1 MFEKEI
7 KFIGDFCFN
16 QVRSLG
22 SNFTLDKIANAGVH
36 PAIVQYI
43 SAELD
48 FMIYSDRRKLLQQS
62 YFDYAGKEILEHFQ
76 KISGEIRKHKKI
88 SLDDSKKLIFQAVSF
103 NINYLVRPRWSLMK
117 LIFND
122 QPVIPVEEMRMLL
135 NYLYYYEYFK
145 KVLNGY
151 ISKRNLVQI
160 SSTEFDILLNKIDN
174 ELLNSDQHQVISNS
188 FTSMGDFFN
197 IGGVDKNRIPITA
210 VEIFCKEKNLV
221 DLIVRL
227 KKAIPNEVK
236 RRYDKVE
243 IERILFSPDAKKI
256 MDEELEPE
264 DDDAKTE
271 KMIEALDADEV
282 ADEIENNIENE
293 FEDLDNTIA
302 DETEKE
308 DAESFLSP
316 EEEEALLSLYSEDN
330 EKESEAEHKP
340 ETLSGDEVSQ
350 EINEQVA
357 EGVKTDLDLEKPV
370 YSQQEEIEEE
380 TEVLETFN
388 DIEESSATETTEEES
403 SDNLINSEEEL
414 EGIVDAISDNLSEE
428 EIDIDEENISD
439 GLETLESETESEPE
453 NIEDDVIES
462 EVENEIVQ
470 EMMSDYYNEDNPEES
485 AEEEDEILEAEMSLP
500 EIDESNQPET
510 EESSLPQTE
519 TVEEEA
525 EEKIASL
532 EDDLL
537 NIFEGLDKEEFKFPE
552 KDRFSVNENENPLEE
567 VEEEKNTKETFSS
580 ETTDGFDE
588 YLKSIDEIIF
598 TDNVEKTTEEP
609 VQFKSEEKI
618 ETQVQTNEKTEALKK
633 DEEVG
638 ELEKVE
644 ELKEVEKVEEV
655 FEHPTSTSQKIKKE
669 KPSNTRTLRPK
680 DLFKYLKRKEVK
692 KIVSY
697 IFANDEEDF
706 TNTVERIMDC
716 HSYKE
721 ASDILKAVFTSYKI
735 SPYSKEAITFTN
747 AVSNYFRQA

>member
-1 MFEKEI
+1 
-7 KFIGDFCFN
+7 
-16 QVRSLG
+16 
-22 SNFTLDKIANAGVH
+22 
-36 PAIVQYI
+36 
-43 SAELD
+43 
-48 FMIYSDRRKLLQQS
+48 
-62 YFDYAGKEILEHFQ
+62 
-76 KISGEIRKHKKI
+76 
-88 SLDDSKKLIFQAVSF
+88 
-103 NINYLVRPRWSLMK
+103 
-117 LIFND
+117 
-122 QPVIPVEEMRMLL
+122 
-135 NYLYYYEYFK
+135 
-145 KVLNGY
+145 
-151 ISKRNLVQI
+151 
-160 SSTEFDILLNKIDN
+160 
-174 ELLNSDQHQVISNS
+174 
-188 FTSMGDFFN
+188 
-197 IGGVDKNRIPITA
+197 
-210 VEIFCKEKNLV
+210 
-221 DLIVRL
+221 
-227 KKAIPNEVK
+227 
-236 RRYDKVE
+236 
-243 IERILFSPDAKKI
+243 
-256 MDEELEPE
+256 MDEGLEPE

-271 KMIEALDADEV
+271 KMIEALDADEIEDEV
-282 ADEIENNIENE
+282 VDEIENNIENE
-293 FEDLDNTIA
+293 VEDLDDKIA
-302 DETEKE
+302 DEIEKE

-330 EKESEAEHKP
+330 EKESEADQKP
-340 ETLSGDEVSQ
+340 ETLSGDEVHV
-350 EINEQVA
+350 EIKGQLV
-357 EGVKTDLDLEKPV
+357 EGVKSDLDLEKPV
-370 YSQQEEIEEE
+370 YTQQEEIEEE
-380 TEVLETFN
+380 TEVLDTFN
-388 DIEESSATETTEEES
+388 EEVEEPSSAETSEEES

-414 EGIVDAISDNLSEE
+414 AGIVDAISDNLSEE
-428 EIDIDEENISD
+428 EVDIDEAMISD

-453 NIEDDVIES
+453 KIEDDVIES

-485 AEEEDEILEAEMSLP
+485 TEEEDEILEAEMSLP
-500 EIDESNQPET
+500 EVDESNQPET

-567 VEEEKNTKETFSS
+567 VEEEKNTEETFSS

-598 TDNVEKTTEEP
+598 TDSVEKTTEEP
-609 VQFKSEEKI
+609 VQIKSEEKI
-618 ETQVQTNEKTEALKK
+618 ETQVQTNEKTEQLNKV
-633 DEEVG
+633 EEVG
-638 ELEKVE
+638 EIEKVE

-655 FEHPTSTSQKIKKE
+655 LEQPTSAPQKIKKE
-669 KPSNTRTLRPK
+669 KPSDTRTLRKK

-716 HSYKE
+716 HTYKE

>member
-76 KISGEIRKHKKI
+76 KISGEIKKHKKI

-151 ISKRNLVQI
+151 ILKRNLVQI

-174 ELLNSDQHQVISNS
+174 ELLNSDQHQVMSNS

-197 IGGVDKNRIPITA
+197 IGGVDKNRIPISA
-210 VEIFCKEKNLV
+210 VEIFCKEKNLA
-221 DLIVRL
+221 DLLLKL

-243 IERILFSPDAKKI
+243 IERILFSPDSKKI
-256 MDEELEPE
+256 IDEDAETE

-271 KMIEALDADEV
+271 KMIEALDAD
-282 ADEIENNIENE
+282 DS
-293 FEDLDNTIA
+293 
-302 DETEKE
+302 EKE
-308 DAESFLSP
+308 VEEIQEEIGDESGEAEAEKFLSP
-316 EEEEALLSLYSEDN
+316 EEEEALLSIYSEENN
-330 EKESEAEHKP
+330 EESSGGEESVEESKLDLTAEEFKG
-340 ETLSGDEVSQ
+340 LEV
-350 EINEQVA
+350 
-357 EGVKTDLDLEKPV
+357 EGVKSALDMNLNVDSDIEQDEELQQNENDELDEIDSYETVSEYLEQED
-370 YSQQEEIEEE
+370 SDETFSEEI
-380 TEVLETFN
+380 L
-388 DIEESSATETTEEES
+388 S
-403 SDNLINSEEEL
+403 SEEEL
-414 EGIVDAISDNLSEE
+414 EGIVDAISDDLEQEE
-428 EIDIDEENISD
+428 VEVDENIIVDIVESPKSEIENEIEQGD
-439 GLETLESETESEPE
+439 SET
-453 NIEDDVIES
+453 IES
-462 EVENEIVQ
+462 EIENEIVQ
-470 EMMSDYYNEDNPEES
+470 EMISDYYGDENQNESEQEIEDLI
-485 AEEEDEILEAEMSLP
+485 EEEIQEQEV
-500 EIDESNQPET
+500 ESVDS
-510 EESSLPQTE
+510 ES
-519 TVEEEA
+519 
-525 EEKIASL
+525 EEKISSL

-537 NIFEGLDKEEFKFPE
+537 NIFEGLDKEEFEFSDKE
-552 KDRFSVNENENPLEE
+552 RFSVSEQDDFVQDE
-567 VEEEKNTKETFSS
+567 VEEKREEATFSS

-588 YLKSIDEIIF
+588 YLKSIDEIVF
-598 TDNVEKTTEEP
+598 TDNSQKIVERQIQTE
-609 VQFKSEEKI
+609 V
-618 ETQVQTNEKTEALKK
+618 EA
-633 DEEVG
+633 
-638 ELEKVE
+638 KVE
-644 ELKEVEKVEEV
+644 EPQVEKEIEIEEPPEEV
-655 FEHPTSTSQKIKKE
+655 PPAPTKMETKLD
-669 KPSNTRTLRPK
+669 NFRTLRPK
-680 DLFKYLKRKEVK
+680 DLFSYLRRKEVK

-706 TNTVERIMDC
+706 TNTAERIMDC
-716 HSYKE
+716 SSYKE

>member
-1 MFEKEI
+1 
-7 KFIGDFCFN
+7 
-16 QVRSLG
+16 
-22 SNFTLDKIANAGVH
+22 
-36 PAIVQYI
+36 
-43 SAELD
+43 
-48 FMIYSDRRKLLQQS
+48 
-62 YFDYAGKEILEHFQ
+62 
-76 KISGEIRKHKKI
+76 
-88 SLDDSKKLIFQAVSF
+88 
-103 NINYLVRPRWSLMK
+103 MK

-282 ADEIENNIENE
+282 EDEVADEIENNIENE

-370 YSQQEEIEEE
+370 YSQQEEIMEE

-485 AEEEDEILEAEMSLP
+485 TEEEDEILEAEMSLP
-500 EIDESNQPET
+500 EVDESNQPET

-598 TDNVEKTTEEP
+598 TDSVEKTTEEP
-609 VQFKSEEKI
+609 VQFKSKEKI
-618 ETQVQTNEKTEALKK
+618 ETQVQTNEKTETLKK

-655 FEHPTSTSQKIKKE
+655 FEHPTSTLQKIKKE

>member
-76 KISGEIRKHKKI
+76 KISGEIKKHKKI

-151 ISKRNLVQI
+151 ILKRNLVQI

-174 ELLNSDQHQVISNS
+174 ELLNSDQHQVMSNS

-197 IGGVDKNRIPITA
+197 IGGVDKNRIPISA
-210 VEIFCKEKNLV
+210 VEIFCKEKNLA
-221 DLIVRL
+221 DLLLKL

-243 IERILFSPDAKKI
+243 IERILFSPDSKKI
-256 MDEELEPE
+256 IDEDAETE

-271 KMIEALDADEV
+271 KMIEALDAD
-282 ADEIENNIENE
+282 DS
-293 FEDLDNTIA
+293 
-302 DETEKE
+302 EKE
-308 DAESFLSP
+308 VEEIQEEIGDESGEAEAEKFLSP
-316 EEEEALLSLYSEDN
+316 EEEEALLSIYSEENN
-330 EKESEAEHKP
+330 EESSGGEESVEESKLDLAAEEFKG
-340 ETLSGDEVSQ
+340 LEV
-350 EINEQVA
+350 
-357 EGVKTDLDLEKPV
+357 EGVKSALDMNLNVDSDIEQDKELQQNENDELDEIDSYETVSEYLEQED
-370 YSQQEEIEEE
+370 SDETFTEEI
-380 TEVLETFN
+380 L
-388 DIEESSATETTEEES
+388 S
-403 SDNLINSEEEL
+403 SEEEL
-414 EGIVDAISDNLSEE
+414 EGIVDAISDDLEQEE
-428 EIDIDEENISD
+428 VEVDENIIVDIVESPKSEIENEIEQGD
-439 GLETLESETESEPE
+439 SET
-453 NIEDDVIES
+453 IES
-462 EVENEIVQ
+462 EIENEIVQ
-470 EMMSDYYNEDNPEES
+470 EMISDYYGDENQDESEQEIEDLI
-485 AEEEDEILEAEMSLP
+485 EEEIQEQEV
-500 EIDESNQPET
+500 ESVDS
-510 EESSLPQTE
+510 ES
-519 TVEEEA
+519 
-525 EEKIASL
+525 EEKISSL

-537 NIFEGLDKEEFKFPE
+537 NIFEGLDKEEFEFSDKE
-552 KDRFSVNENENPLEE
+552 RFSVSEQDDFVQDE
-567 VEEEKNTKETFSS
+567 VEEKREEATFSS

-588 YLKSIDEIIF
+588 YLKSIDEIVF
-598 TDNVEKTTEEP
+598 TDNSQKIVERQIQTE
-609 VQFKSEEKI
+609 V
-618 ETQVQTNEKTEALKK
+618 EA
-633 DEEVG
+633 
-638 ELEKVE
+638 KVE
-644 ELKEVEKVEEV
+644 EPQVEKEIEIEEPPEEV
-655 FEHPTSTSQKIKKE
+655 PPAPTKMETKLD
-669 KPSNTRTLRPK
+669 NFRTLRPK
-680 DLFKYLKRKEVK
+680 DLFSYLRRKEVK

-706 TNTVERIMDC
+706 TNTAERIMDC
-716 HSYKE
+716 SSYKE

>member
-76 KISGEIRKHKKI
+76 KISGEIKKHKKI

-151 ISKRNLVQI
+151 ILKRNLVQI

-174 ELLNSDQHQVISNS
+174 ELLNSDQHQVMSNS

-197 IGGVDKNRIPITA
+197 IGGVDKNRIPISA
-210 VEIFCKEKNLV
+210 VEIFCKEKNLA
-221 DLIVRL
+221 DLLLKL

-243 IERILFSPDAKKI
+243 IERILFSPDSKKI
-256 MDEELEPE
+256 IDEDAETE

-271 KMIEALDADEV
+271 KMIEALDAD
-282 ADEIENNIENE
+282 DS
-293 FEDLDNTIA
+293 
-302 DETEKE
+302 EKE
-308 DAESFLSP
+308 VEEIQEEIGDESGEAEAEKFLSP
-316 EEEEALLSLYSEDN
+316 EEEEALLSIYSEENN
-330 EKESEAEHKP
+330 EESSGGEESVEESKLDLTAEEFKG
-340 ETLSGDEVSQ
+340 LEV
-350 EINEQVA
+350 
-357 EGVKTDLDLEKPV
+357 EGVKSALDMNLNVDSDIEQDEELQQNENDELDEIDSYETVSEYLEQED
-370 YSQQEEIEEE
+370 SDETFSEEI
-380 TEVLETFN
+380 L
-388 DIEESSATETTEEES
+388 S
-403 SDNLINSEEEL
+403 SEEEL
-414 EGIVDAISDNLSEE
+414 EGIVDAISDDLEQEE
-428 EIDIDEENISD
+428 VEVDENIIVDIVESPKSEIENEIEQGD
-439 GLETLESETESEPE
+439 SET
-453 NIEDDVIES
+453 IES
-462 EVENEIVQ
+462 EIENEIVQ
-470 EMMSDYYNEDNPEES
+470 EMISDYYGDENQDESEQEIEDLI
-485 AEEEDEILEAEMSLP
+485 EEEIQEQEV
-500 EIDESNQPET
+500 ESVDS
-510 EESSLPQTE
+510 ES
-519 TVEEEA
+519 
-525 EEKIASL
+525 EEKISSL

-537 NIFEGLDKEEFKFPE
+537 NIFEGLDKEEFEFSDKE
-552 KDRFSVNENENPLEE
+552 RFSVSEQDDFVQDE
-567 VEEEKNTKETFSS
+567 VEEKREEATFSS

-588 YLKSIDEIIF
+588 YLKSIDEIVF
-598 TDNVEKTTEEP
+598 TDNSQKIVERQIQTE
-609 VQFKSEEKI
+609 V
-618 ETQVQTNEKTEALKK
+618 EA
-633 DEEVG
+633 
-638 ELEKVE
+638 KVE
-644 ELKEVEKVEEV
+644 EPQVEKEIEIEEPPEEV
-655 FEHPTSTSQKIKKE
+655 PPAPTKMETKLD
-669 KPSNTRTLRPK
+669 NFRTLRPK
-680 DLFKYLKRKEVK
+680 DLFSYLRRKEVK

-706 TNTVERIMDC
+706 TNTAERIMDC
-716 HSYKE
+716 SSYKE

>member
-76 KISGEIRKHKKI
+76 KISGEIKKHKKI

-151 ISKRNLVQI
+151 ILKRNLVQI

-174 ELLNSDQHQVISNS
+174 ELLNSDQHQVMSNS

-197 IGGVDKNRIPITA
+197 IGGVDKNRIPISA
-210 VEIFCKEKNLV
+210 VEIFCKEKNLA
-221 DLIVRL
+221 DLLLKL

-243 IERILFSPDAKKI
+243 IERILFSPDSKKI
-256 MDEELEPE
+256 IDEDAETE

-271 KMIEALDADEV
+271 KMIEALDAD
-282 ADEIENNIENE
+282 DS
-293 FEDLDNTIA
+293 
-302 DETEKE
+302 EKE
-308 DAESFLSP
+308 VEEIQEEIGDESGEAEAEKFLSP
-316 EEEEALLSLYSEDN
+316 EEEEALLSIYSEENN
-330 EKESEAEHKP
+330 EESSGGEESVEESKLDLTAEEFKG
-340 ETLSGDEVSQ
+340 LEV
-350 EINEQVA
+350 
-357 EGVKTDLDLEKPV
+357 EGVKSALDMNLNVDSDIEQDEELQQNENDELDEIDSYETVSEYLEQED
-370 YSQQEEIEEE
+370 SDETFTEEI
-380 TEVLETFN
+380 L
-388 DIEESSATETTEEES
+388 S
-403 SDNLINSEEEL
+403 SEEEL
-414 EGIVDAISDNLSEE
+414 EGIVDAISDDLEQEE
-428 EIDIDEENISD
+428 VEVDENIIVDIVESPKSEIENEIEQD
-439 GLETLESETESEPE
+439 DSET
-453 NIEDDVIES
+453 IES
-462 EVENEIVQ
+462 EIENEIVQ
-470 EMMSDYYNEDNPEES
+470 EMISDYYGDENQDESEQEIEDLI
-485 AEEEDEILEAEMSLP
+485 EEEIQEQEV
-500 EIDESNQPET
+500 ESVDS
-510 EESSLPQTE
+510 ES
-519 TVEEEA
+519 
-525 EEKIASL
+525 EEKISSL

-537 NIFEGLDKEEFKFPE
+537 NIFEGLDKEEFEFSDKE
-552 KDRFSVNENENPLEE
+552 RFSVSEQDDFVQDE
-567 VEEEKNTKETFSS
+567 VEEKREEATFSS

-588 YLKSIDEIIF
+588 YLKSIDEIVF
-598 TDNVEKTTEEP
+598 TDNSQKIVERQIQTE
-609 VQFKSEEKI
+609 V
-618 ETQVQTNEKTEALKK
+618 EA
-633 DEEVG
+633 
-638 ELEKVE
+638 KVE
-644 ELKEVEKVEEV
+644 EPQVEKEIEIEEPPEEV
-655 FEHPTSTSQKIKKE
+655 PPAPTKMETKLD
-669 KPSNTRTLRPK
+669 NFRTLRPK
-680 DLFKYLKRKEVK
+680 DLFSYLRRKEVK

-706 TNTVERIMDC
+706 TNTAERIMDC
-716 HSYKE
+716 SSYKE

>member
-76 KISGEIRKHKKI
+76 KISGEIKKHKKI

-151 ISKRNLVQI
+151 ILKRNLVQI

-174 ELLNSDQHQVISNS
+174 ELLNSDQHQVMSNS

-197 IGGVDKNRIPITA
+197 IGGVDKNRIPISA
-210 VEIFCKEKNLV
+210 VEIFCKEKNLA
-221 DLIVRL
+221 DLLLKL

-243 IERILFSPDAKKI
+243 IERILFSPDSKKI
-256 MDEELEPE
+256 IDEDAETE

-271 KMIEALDADEV
+271 KMIEALDAD
-282 ADEIENNIENE
+282 DS
-293 FEDLDNTIA
+293 
-302 DETEKE
+302 EKE
-308 DAESFLSP
+308 VEEIQEEIGDESGEAEAEKFLSP
-316 EEEEALLSLYSEDN
+316 EEEEALLSIYSEENN
-330 EKESEAEHKP
+330 EESSGGEESVEESKLDLTAEEFKG
-340 ETLSGDEVSQ
+340 LEV
-350 EINEQVA
+350 
-357 EGVKTDLDLEKPV
+357 EGVKSALDMNLNVDSDIEQDEELQQNENDELDEIDSYETVSEYLEQED
-370 YSQQEEIEEE
+370 SDETFTEEI
-380 TEVLETFN
+380 L
-388 DIEESSATETTEEES
+388 S
-403 SDNLINSEEEL
+403 SEEEL
-414 EGIVDAISDNLSEE
+414 EGIVDAISDDLEQEE
-428 EIDIDEENISD
+428 VEVDENIIVDIVESPKSEIENEIEQGD
-439 GLETLESETESEPE
+439 SET
-453 NIEDDVIES
+453 IES
-462 EVENEIVQ
+462 EIENEIVQ
-470 EMMSDYYNEDNPEES
+470 EMISDYYGDENQDESEQEIEDLI
-485 AEEEDEILEAEMSLP
+485 EEEIQEQEV
-500 EIDESNQPET
+500 ESVDS
-510 EESSLPQTE
+510 ES
-519 TVEEEA
+519 
-525 EEKIASL
+525 EEKISSL

-537 NIFEGLDKEEFKFPE
+537 NIFEGLDKEEFEFSDKE
-552 KDRFSVNENENPLEE
+552 RFSVSEQDDFVQDE
-567 VEEEKNTKETFSS
+567 VEEKREEATFSS

-588 YLKSIDEIIF
+588 YLKSIDEIVF
-598 TDNVEKTTEEP
+598 TDNSQKIVERQIQTE
-609 VQFKSEEKI
+609 V
-618 ETQVQTNEKTEALKK
+618 EA
-633 DEEVG
+633 
-638 ELEKVE
+638 KVE
-644 ELKEVEKVEEV
+644 EAQVEKEIEIEEPPEEV
-655 FEHPTSTSQKIKKE
+655 PPAPTKMETKLD
-669 KPSNTRTLRPK
+669 NFRTLRPK
-680 DLFKYLKRKEVK
+680 DLFSYLRRKEVK

-706 TNTVERIMDC
+706 TNTAERIMDC
-716 HSYKE
+716 SSYKE